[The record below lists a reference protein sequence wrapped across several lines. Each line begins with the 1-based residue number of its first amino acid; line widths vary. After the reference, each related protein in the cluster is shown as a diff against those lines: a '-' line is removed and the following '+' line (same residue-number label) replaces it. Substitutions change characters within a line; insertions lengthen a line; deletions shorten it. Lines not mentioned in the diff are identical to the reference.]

1 MKKILFVC
9 MGDTC
14 RSVMAEFILRDKI
27 KKIGGL
33 DVLVDSAGIDVQP
46 KSRIAKNAR
55 AVLKSH
61 GIKTPNRKAVQ
72 LKSYMIDPFTVV
84 ITMDRAQKKY
94 LSNIKNIYCLSDF
107 VSGIDL
113 FDPYGMDIDAYDKC
127 YKILD
132 FILDEIIEKLIRG
145 EL

>member
-9 MGDTC
+9 VGDTC
-14 RSVMAEFILRDKI
+14 RSVMAEYILRDKI

-33 DVLVDSAGIDVQP
+33 DVIVESAGIDVVP

-61 GIKTPNRKAVQ
+61 GIKAKNRKAVQ
-72 LKSYMIDPFTVV
+72 LKSYMIDPYTTV
-84 ITMDRAQKKY
+84 ITMDRAQKNF
-94 LSNIKNIYCLSDF
+94 LSNVKNIYCLSDF

-113 FDPYGMDIDAYDKC
+113 FDPYNMDIAAYNKC
-127 YKILD
+127 YNILD
-132 FILDEIIEKLIRG
+132 FILDEILEKIVRG